1 MTKASVG
8 HEMRAYLQR
17 IATGPE
23 LRKDLTEDEPHLAVS
38 AFLSGT
44 VDEVQTAVFL
54 IAMRMKR
61 ETDAENRGGLRALL
75 DHSNQITAGVNDV
88 LHIADP
94 YDGFTRGLP
103 AAPFLPPILAACGF
117 PVVSSGAE
125 SVGPKFGATHRQVL
139 RAAGVNVDL
148 SPASAARQIEDPLC

>member
-23 LRKDLTEDEPHLAVS
+23 LSKDLTEDETHLAVS
-38 AFLSGT
+38 AILSGT

-75 DHSNQITAGVNDV
+75 DLSLI
-88 LHIADP
+88 HI
-94 YDGFTRGLP
+94 
-103 AAPFLPPILAACGF
+103 
-117 PVVSSGAE
+117 
-125 SVGPKFGATHRQVL
+125 
-139 RAAGVNVDL
+139 
-148 SPASAARQIEDPLC
+148 

>member
-1 MTKASVG
+1 MTEASVG
-8 HEMRAYLQR
+8 HEMRSYLQR

-23 LRKDLTEDEPHLAVS
+23 LSKDLTEDETHLAVS
-38 AFLSGT
+38 AILSGT

-94 YDGFTRGLP
+94 YDG
-103 AAPFLPPILAACGF
+103 
-117 PVVSSGAE
+117 
-125 SVGPKFGATHRQVL
+125 
-139 RAAGVNVDL
+139 L
-148 SPASAARQIEDPLC
+148 SLIHI